1 MTALPDP
8 DTQPEFY
15 DGVPLKRLLAWG
27 IDMVVILLIS
37 LIIVPFTFLTAL
49 FFFPFLALVV
59 SFIYR
64 VSTLTTRSAT
74 WGMRLMAIEC
84 RDSQDRRF
92 DFGHALLHTAGYSLS
107 IGTALVQLVSMVLML
122 TTERGQGLT
131 DLVLGTTVLNNRRSG

>member
-8 DTQPEFY
+8 DMQPQFY
-15 DGVPLKRLLAWG
+15 DGVPFKRLLAWG
-27 IDMVVILLIS
+27 IDMVVILLMS
-37 LIIVPFTFLTAL
+37 LIILPFTFFTAV
-49 FFFPFLALVV
+49 FFFPVLMWLV

-64 VSTLTTRSAT
+64 VITLTTRSAT

-84 RDSQDRRF
+84 RDRRDQRF

-107 IGTALVQLVSMVLML
+107 IGTALVQLVSMVLMV

-131 DLVLGTTVLNNRRSG
+131 DLVLGTTVLNNRR